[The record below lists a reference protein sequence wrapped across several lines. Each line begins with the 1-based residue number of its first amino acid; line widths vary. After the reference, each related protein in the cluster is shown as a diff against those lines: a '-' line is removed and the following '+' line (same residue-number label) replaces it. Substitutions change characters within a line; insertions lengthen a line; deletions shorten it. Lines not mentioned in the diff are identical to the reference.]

1 MATTFEHILTHTT
14 DAGVRV
20 ITLNRPE
27 KLNAVNRVLA
37 HEFPLAIQEAGE
49 DEPVRCVLVTGAGR
63 GFCAGLELDPSQIAS
78 LSKATSRAR
87 QIDDLEWVGRWVLS
101 MCACPVPVVA
111 AINGPAAGAG
121 FAMTLA
127 ADIRV
132 MSEGAVMTPGYAR
145 IAASPDAGMTWLLPR
160 IVGSARATEL
170 ILSARDIKHEE
181 AVRIGLV
188 AATMPADGFADAALA
203 YATRLAQGPTIAY
216 IHTKRLLNQAYD
228 VDLTTQ
234 LKAELSLI
242 KQCFATGDSREAI
255 LAFGEKRKPIFHGK

>member
-1 MATTFEHILTHTT
+1 MAFEHLLIHMT

-20 ITLNRPE
+20 ITLNRPD

-37 HEFPLAIQEAGE
+37 HEFPIAMREAGE
-49 DEPVRCVLVTGAGR
+49 DEAVRCVLITGAGR
-63 GFCAGLELDPSQIAS
+63 GFCAGLELDSSQIA
-78 LSKATSRAR
+78 LSAKAKSRTEL
-87 QIDDLEWVGRWVLS
+87 IDDLEWVGRWVLS
-101 MCACPVPVVA
+101 MRGCPVPVVA

-127 ADIRV
+127 ADVRV
-132 MSEGAVMTPGYAR
+132 MSEAAVMTPGYAR

-170 ILSARDIKHEE
+170 IFSARDIKFEE
-181 AVRIGLV
+181 ATRIGLV
-188 AATMPADGFADAALA
+188 AASLPAEGFADAALA
-203 YATRLAQGPTIAY
+203 YATRLAQGPTVAY
-216 IHTKRLLNQAYD
+216 IHTKRLLNQAFD

-242 KQCFATGDSREAI
+242 RQCFATEDSREAI
-255 LAFGEKRKPIFHGK
+255 KAFGEKRKPIFQGK